1 MTEKKSWPELV
12 GTNGESA
19 KETIEREN
27 RNVKAV
33 VLLDGSPAT
42 MDFRRI
48 GSRFGLME
56 TGWWFVLLQL
66 ANTLY
71 SILMNSDGVNN
82 NRSPLSIM

>member
-42 MDFRRI
+42 MDFR
-48 GSRFGLME
+48 S
-56 TGWWFVLLQL
+56 
-66 ANTLY
+66 
-71 SILMNSDGVNN
+71 
-82 NRSPLSIM
+82 NRVQ

>member
-42 MDFRRI
+42 MDFRSNRVQVWVDGNGLVVRAPTI
-48 GSRFGLME
+48 G
-56 TGWWFVLLQL
+56 
-66 ANTLY
+66 
-71 SILMNSDGVNN
+71 
-82 NRSPLSIM
+82 